1 MEYVSANFYSH
12 YEQYNYVQ
20 HFNFRGVLL
29 YTFVKGCYPFGGKDQ
44 VLNNHLWHY
53 ENLQLGSGQTE
64 GTELMDII
72 KMHLL

>member
-12 YEQYNYVQ
+12 YEKYNY
-20 HFNFRGVLL
+20 NTLILL

-64 GTELMDII
+64 GTELLDII